1 MRKVLLVVLLALVAF
16 PVMAQDV
23 TPEAGFELTTF
34 EWTCPE
40 GFAGQTL
47 NIYNWSTY
55 VAPDTISNFE
65 AACGVTVNYDI
76 YGSGDELLSRLR
88 QGNPGYDLVVPPDQ
102 SIEIMVTEGL
112 LEPLDLTQIPNFANL
127 KESLTNE
134 PYDPGNQYTIPY
146 QWGTIGVGYDRNK
159 VGADITSWNQVWD
172 YAGPVAWL
180 EDKRP
185 IIGVA
190 LLMLSYDP
198 NTTDLDQL
206 QEAKNY
212 LIEKGANVVSIAAD
226 DGQEQLARGEVDI
239 VIEFMGDIYQVQNAC
254 AADPACTQDIQYALP
269 EEGANIW
276 IDNMAIPTG
285 ALNPLL
291 AHAFMDYILDP
302 NVGASISNFTFYA
315 TPNQASVDAGL
326 ILPELL
332 ESPTIYPTDEIVE
345 RLFFIAP
352 NLEVEDN
359 FELGYSAVWDE
370 IKIEVGG

>member
-1 MRKVLLVVLLALVAF
+1 MRKLILVLMLTLVAW
-16 PVMAQDV
+16 PVLAQDV
-23 TPEAGFELTTF
+23 TPEPGFVPTTF
-34 EWTCPE
+34 DWTCPPE
-40 GFAGQTL
+40 FAGQNL

-65 AACGVTVNYDI
+65 AACGVTVTYDI

-102 SIEIMVTEGL
+102 SIQIMVAEGL
-112 LEPLDLTQIPNFANL
+112 IDPLDLSKIPNFANL
-127 KESLTNE
+127 KANLTN
-134 PYDPGNQYTIPY
+134 PAYDPGNVYSIPY
-146 QWGTIGVGYDRNK
+146 QWGTIGIGYDRNK

-185 IIGVA
+185 VLGVA
-190 LLMLSYDP
+190 LLMLGYDP
-198 NTTDLDQL
+198 NSTDEAQIE
-206 QEAKNY
+206 EAKQY
-212 LIEKGANVVSIAAD
+212 LIEKGGNVVSIAAD

-239 VIEFMGDIYQVQNAC
+239 VIEFMGDIYQVQDAC

-276 IDNMAIPTG
+276 VDNMVVPYG
-285 ALNPLL
+285 ALNPAL
-291 AHAFMDYILDP
+291 AHAFIDYILDP
-302 NVGASISNFTFYA
+302 SVGASISNFTFYA

-332 ESPTIYPTDEIVE
+332 ESPTIYPTDEIISK
-345 RLFFIAP
+345 LFYVAP
-352 NLEVEDN
+352 NLDQEEI
-359 FELGYSAVWDE
+359 YSFAWDE
-370 IKIEVGG
+370 IKIAVGG